1 MLCELLLAS
10 YSFCRVVVF
19 PCDRMA
25 TRFKDKDF
33 QPMTSASIPLRPKIR
48 AVEPIWVEHLGQR
61 FLYLRDPVAM
71 SESTIMLPSYL
82 APLVAFLDGTRD
94 LAAIR
99 AAMTLRVGLDLAE
112 EDLHSIISQL
122 DQALMIENG
131 SYRRAHRRA
140 LESYRREEYR
150 PPSHAGAVYP
160 ESPVQLDNAI
170 SEWCEQFR
178 PDKSTL
184 RPDGSLVGM
193 LCPHIDY
200 NRGHATYAKLWQ
212 QAQDDLNSIE
222 LVVVLGTDHQGGLG
236 RITPTLQNYRTPYG
250 SIRTDTDM
258 AEDIARI
265 LGKSAFDE
273 ELHHKSEHS
282 IELALVWMH
291 HFMRD
296 TQVSALPILCG
307 SFHHFINGD
316 SSPRD
321 DDSMSQVLE
330 TLSRAMENRRTL
342 IIAAGDLAHVGPAF
356 GDAQPL
362 DCISKAKLK
371 AEDEASIKAIC
382 SGNPGEFLDISI
394 AESDARKI
402 CGLSP
407 IYLMLRL
414 LEGASGVHMGYD
426 QCPADPNGGSVV
438 SIAGALLYA

>member
-1 MLCELLLAS
+1 MSTA
-10 YSFCRVVVF
+10 
-19 PCDRMA
+19 P
-25 TRFKDKDF
+25 
-33 QPMTSASIPLRPKIR
+33 IPPKPKIR
-48 AVEPIWVEHLGQR
+48 PVEPIWVERLGQR
-61 FLYLRDPVAM
+61 LLYLRDPDEM
-71 SESTIMLPSYL
+71 SESTILLPHYL

-94 LAAIR
+94 LTGIR
-99 AAMTLRVGLDLAE
+99 AALTLRVGLDLTE
-112 EDLHSIISQL
+112 DDLHSIISQL

-140 LESYRREEYR
+140 LDRYRREQYR

-160 ESPVQLDNAI
+160 ESAAQLDTTI
-170 SEWCEQFR
+170 DEWCGRFR
-178 PDKSTL
+178 PDSPIS

-212 QAQDDLNSIE
+212 QARDDLASIE

-236 RITPTLQNYRTPYG
+236 RITPTLQNYYTPYG
-250 SIRTDTDM
+250 ALKTDTG
-258 AEDIARI
+258 AAGEIAKI

-273 ELHHKSEHS
+273 ELHHRTEHS

-296 TQVSALPILCG
+296 MDVSVLPILCG
-307 SFHHFINGD
+307 SFHHFTNGH
-316 SSPRD
+316 SSPVD
-321 DDSMSQVLE
+321 DDKLSEILE
-330 TLSRAMENRRTL
+330 TLGRTMKSRRTL
-342 IIAAGDLAHVGPAF
+342 VIAAGDLAHVGPAF
-356 GDAQPL
+356 GDPEPL
-362 DCISKAKLK
+362 DDTAKARLK
-371 AEDEASIKAIC
+371 AEDDVSINAIC
-382 SGNPGEFLDISI
+382 SGNPGEFLDISA

-407 IYLMLRL
+407 IYFMLRL

-426 QCPADPNGGSVV
+426 QCPADHNGGSVV

>member
-1 MLCELLLAS
+1 
-10 YSFCRVVVF
+10 
-19 PCDRMA
+19 
-25 TRFKDKDF
+25 
-33 QPMTSASIPLRPKIR
+33 MTSMSIPPKPKIR
-48 AVEPIWVEHLGQR
+48 PVEPMWVEHLGQR
-61 FLYLRDPVAM
+61 FLYLRDPIAM

-99 AAMTLRVGLDLAE
+99 AALTLRVGLDLTE
-112 EDLHSIISQL
+112 DDLHSIISQL

-131 SYRRAHRRA
+131 SYRRVHRRA
-140 LESYRREEYR
+140 LDSYRRGQYR

-160 ESPVQLDNAI
+160 ESAAQLESAI
-170 SEWCEQFR
+170 SEWCGRFQPDVPVSR
-178 PDKSTL
+178 PAGD
-184 RPDGSLVGM
+184 LVGM

-200 NRGHATYAKLWQ
+200 SRGHATYAKLWQ
-212 QAQDDLNSIE
+212 QAQDDLGSVE

-236 RITPTLQNYRTPYG
+236 RITPTLQNYHTPHG
-250 SIRTDTDM
+250 TIQTDTDT
-258 AEDIARI
+258 AGEIAKI

-296 TQVSALPILCG
+296 MDVSVLPLLCG

-316 SSPRD
+316 SSPWD
-321 DDSMSQVLE
+321 DESMTGTLE
-330 TLSRAMENRRTL
+330 VLSRTMKSRRTL
-342 IIAAGDLAHVGPAF
+342 VIAAGDLAHVGPAF
-356 GDAQPL
+356 GDAEPL
-362 DCISKAKLK
+362 DDIAKAKLK
-371 AEDEASIKAIC
+371 AEDDVSIEAIC
-382 SGNPGEFLDISI
+382 SGNPGEFLDISV

-414 LEGASGVHMGYD
+414 LEGATGVHMGYD
-426 QCPADPNGGSVV
+426 QCPADQNGGSVV